1 MRRNLILLISFLTI
15 TSYTHI
21 FSQESVEKCLPENLS
36 DDLYSPG
43 RGVKTQKEV
52 KKVLAISSFGPLY
65 RWSNNILESINNNL
79 TRLSRGKTEISIEH
93 LSVEDFRNP
102 NVWLHRFN
110 DIIDEHIRND
120 KPDLLVLVADEA
132 WMCYRASDNENIKD
146 LPVVLVAVK
155 PLSLS
160 LETYMEHRDFEAHD
174 FVPTEQIRDK
184 NKVTGILQG
193 VNIEKDIDLI
203 TSVTPD
209 INSLAVISNIRFFG
223 LYSKHKAREY
233 IASKYP
239 NYAVHFY
246 DSRFVTTDSLFTE
259 IEKFSP
265 QTGILFAHWVTN
277 EFTNNYYETYIY
289 PEIAQMAKVPIVNTS
304 YIRNAHEYFLGGY
317 YSDASVWG
325 ISVAQIIHKIIDGVP
340 VNQIEMVELNADN
353 PVVYWKAIQ
362 KFNLSEEQFPEN
374 TIYENRPIPLY
385 MAYSKEIIFISIILI
400 IIGTSLVVS
409 LFLNFKLI
417 NARKII
423 QKQADDLS
431 ITIAGRDKM
440 YNLIAHDLRSPLSSI
455 KMILDYLSDSL
466 KKEDIGEERLEMLV
480 GAQNITSDMFILL
493 DNLLKWT
500 KQQLGRLKIAKT
512 TIDIA
517 SNVEGL
523 VELYNVMFQSKGIQI
538 SINSPKYLEVV
549 TDADVVKTIVRNLL
563 SNACK
568 FSYEGGKVEVT
579 IDETA
584 NHFTVEVKDYGCGIS
599 EDNLKKI
606 LARKEQLTTLG
617 TSNEEG
623 SGLGLSLCIE
633 FSKLLGGEFEI
644 KSTLGKGTTC
654 RVNLP
659 K

>member
-1 MRRNLILLISFLTI
+1 MRRAFILLISLFIISSNTPI
-15 TSYTHI
+15 HSNESINSYLLE
-21 FSQESVEKCLPENLS
+21 SQS
-36 DDLYSPG
+36 DNQYFP
-43 RGVKTQKEV
+43 RIGVKSEKKV

-79 TRLSRGKTEISIEH
+79 TRLSNGKTEISIEH
-93 LSVEDFRNP
+93 LSVEDFKNERM
-102 NVWLHRFN
+102 WLDRFN
-110 DIIDEHIRND
+110 NIINEHHLND
-120 KPDLLVLVADEA
+120 KPDVLVLLADEA
-132 WMCYRASDNENIKD
+132 WMCYRASDNKYLKK

-160 LETYMEHRDFEAHD
+160 LDTYIERRDFEAHD
-174 FVPTEQIRDK
+174 FAPTEQIRD
-184 NKVTGILQG
+184 NSKVTGILQN
-193 VNIEKDIDLI
+193 VNVEKDIDLI
-203 TSVTPD
+203 ASVTP
-209 INSLAVISNIRFFG
+209 NMSSLAVISNIRFFG
-223 LYSKHKAREY
+223 LYCKHKAKEY
-233 IASKYP
+233 MAAKYP
-239 NYAVHFY
+239 KHKVHYY
-246 DSRFVTTDSLFTE
+246 DSRFVTTDSLLSE
-259 IEKFSP
+259 MEKLSS

-277 EFTNNYYETYIY
+277 EFTNNYFETNIY
-289 PEIAQMAKVPIVNTS
+289 PQIAQTAKVPIVNAS
-304 YIRNAHEYFLGGY
+304 YLRNAHEYFLGGY

-325 ISVAQIIHKIIDGVP
+325 VSAAQIIHKIIDGFP
-340 VNQIEMVELNADN
+340 VNQIEMIELNTEN
-353 PVVYWKAIQ
+353 PTIYWKAVQ
-362 KFNLSEEQFPEN
+362 KFNLTEAQLPEN
-374 TIYENRPIPLY
+374 SIYENRPIPLY
-385 MAYSKEIIFISIILI
+385 MAYSKEILFISIILI
-400 IIGTSLVVS
+400 VIATSLIIS

-466 KKEDIGEERLEMLV
+466 RQEDIGEERLEMLV
-480 GAQNITSDMFILL
+480 GAQSITSDMFILL

-500 KQQLGRLKIAKT
+500 KQQLGRLRVAKT

-517 SNVEGL
+517 TSIEGL
-523 VELYNVMFQSKGIQI
+523 IELYNVMFQSKGIHI
-538 SINSPKYLEVV
+538 SINSPKHLEVI

-568 FSYEGGKVEVT
+568 FSYKGGKVVVT
-579 IDETA
+579 ISETP
-584 NHFTVEVKDYGCGIS
+584 NHFTVEVKDNGCGIS

-606 LARKEQLTTLG
+606 LSRKEQLTTLG

-644 KSTLGKGTTC
+644 KSTLGEGTSC
-654 RVNLP
+654 RVTLP